1 MGYYNN
7 IQLVSKLVIKS
18 GRTRRPRHNI
28 AHITSGQTGIKEDRQ
43 TAGHQDSSLR
53 GQKDTKTGGQEDSR
67 TEGQKGNMTAGL
79 EDRKQEEKEVGGPEG
94 LRKRGHKTGG

>member
-1 MGYYNN
+1 M
-7 IQLVSKLVIKS
+7 SKLVIKS

-53 GQKDTKTGGQEDSR
+53 GQKDTKTGQVRR
-67 TEGQKGNMTAGL
+67 TAGQK
-79 EDRKQEEKEVGGPEG
+79 DRRE
-94 LRKRGHKTGG
+94 T